1 MESRT
6 RFALALGL
14 ALLLAQ
20 GATAQIIGPEVIEG
34 EFLGV
39 SARLDELAAELAE
52 STEGVV
58 PGRDRDVPNMQF
70 EMPNIDRQGLVSVAP
85 LTDPL
90 RQTVDG
96 LFGTPAPELSFEGTD
111 DDDNAALL
119 GFRIVPPDTE
129 GDIGKKYYAQMN
141 NLVFE
146 IFDKKDGSSAL
157 GPLPNNIFFA
167 GTGNVC
173 ELTNDGDPVVLY
185 DHQAKRWIFSQFAL
199 PIFSGLGIN
208 GHQCFAVSKTSDPL
222 GQYYLYDFITAVPMF
237 GGFFAINDY
246 PKLSVWH
253 DSWHYT
259 ANDFQCILTSPTSCS
274 FFFRNVSAIA
284 FDKKKMMSGQPATA
298 IKFILGPIGST
309 NEIFIG
315 VQPSHWEGKK
325 KPGKN
330 APNTYW
336 QLFDSEQFTFSG
348 STGPDGIW
356 HWDFTPDFKNPAN
369 STFVD
374 NGLIPFPEYE
384 SFACNVAGGG
394 GRNCVDQPVPG
405 DVASG
410 NGLDNID
417 FRTMFRAQYR
427 VFEAGDLDGDSDS
440 DSDSDSDRRS
450 SRRSRGRSDDDSD
463 SDSDSDRVAAV
474 VLSATAD
481 ADGDATNGVL
491 ESGVRWAEVRND
503 GSGWALHQAGTYAP
517 TGGPAVVHRFMPSI
531 AQDKEGNIALGYTA
545 SGLADFPAVRYTTRR
560 NGDPLGVMT
569 GGEVSCF
576 EGAGSQVASFNRWGD
591 YSSMSVDPKDECT
604 FWYTN
609 EYYEETDR
617 FEFKT
622 RICSFN
628 VCDADDDSDS
638 ESDSDS
644 DSD

>member
-1 MESRT
+1 MESRR
-6 RFALALGL
+6 RFVLALGL
-14 ALLLAQ
+14 ALLVSQL
-20 GATAQIIGPEVIEG
+20 ATAQIIGPTVIEG
-34 EFLGV
+34 EYLGV
-39 SARLDELAAELAE
+39 SAPLDELAAELAAAP
-52 STEGVV
+52 TGIAQ
-58 PGRDRDVPNMQF
+58 GKDRDVPNMDF
-70 EMPNIDRQGLVSVAP
+70 DMPNIDRRALVPLAP
-85 LTDPL
+85 LTDPA
-90 RQTVDG
+90 RQSLDG
-96 LFGTPAPELSFEGTD
+96 LFGTPAPMLSFEGTD

-129 GDIGKKYYAQMN
+129 GDVGKKYYAQMN

-146 IFDKKDGSSAL
+146 IFKKKDGSSVL
-157 GPLPNNIFFA
+157 GPLPNNIFFT

-199 PIFSGLGIN
+199 PIFSSLGIN
-208 GHQCFAVSKTSDPL
+208 GHQCFAVSATSDPL

-237 GGFFAINDY
+237 GGFFAFNDY

-259 ANDFQCILTSPTSCS
+259 ANDFQCILTSPTTCS

-284 FDKKKMMSGQPATA
+284 FDKKQMLAGQPATA
-298 IKFILGPIGST
+298 IKFILGPIGAT
-309 NEIFIG
+309 DEIFIG
-315 VQPSHWEGKK
+315 IQPSHWEGNK
-325 KPGKN
+325 KPGKKE
-330 APNTYW
+330 PNTYW

-356 HWDFTPDFKNPAN
+356 HWSFSADFANPAN

-374 NGLIPFPEYE
+374 LGLIPFPEYE

-427 VFEAGDLDGDSDS
+427 VFEADDLDDGDSDS
-440 DSDSDSDRRS
+440 DSDSDSDAS
-450 SRRSRGRSDDDSD
+450 
-463 SDSDSDRVAAV
+463 VAAV
-474 VLSATAD
+474 VLSATVD

-491 ESGVRWAEVRND
+491 ESGVRWAEVRNY

-517 TGGPAVVHRFMPSI
+517 VGGAGVVHRFMPSI
-531 AQDKEGNIALGYTA
+531 AQDKKGNIALGYTA

-576 EGAGSQVASFNRWGD
+576 EGSGSQVASFNRWGD
-591 YSSMSVDPKDECT
+591 YSSMSVDPKDGCT

-609 EYYEETDR
+609 EYYEDTSR
-617 FEFKT
+617 FDFKT

-638 ESDSDS
+638 DSD
-644 DSD
+644 